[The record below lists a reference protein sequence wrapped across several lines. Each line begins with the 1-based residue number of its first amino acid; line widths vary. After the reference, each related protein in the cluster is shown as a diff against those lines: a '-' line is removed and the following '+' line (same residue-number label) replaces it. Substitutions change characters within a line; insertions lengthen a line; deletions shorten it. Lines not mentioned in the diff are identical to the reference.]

1 MKGTIDCVIGLCFGD
16 EGKGKIVDYLANN
29 YNVIARF
36 GGGDN
41 AGHTLYKDG
50 EKIVLHNIPSGIL
63 NPNKL
68 NIIGN
73 GCVINPISF
82 MN

>member
-1 MKGTIDCVIGLCFGD
+1 MKGTIDCVIGLCYGD

-41 AGHTLYKDG
+41 AGHTL
-50 EKIVLHNIPSGIL
+50 L
-63 NPNKL
+63 KL
-68 NIIGN
+68 NQILLYLIKL
-73 GCVINPISF
+73 I
-82 MN
+82 